1 MVVLLLAAAGIVA
14 LASGD
19 LLDAAAIVAVLL
31 LNATL
36 GFLTDLPARR
46 ALEALSTL
54 QVARASVMRD
64 AQPREIDARGLV
76 PGDVIVLEAGQAV
89 PADAR
94 LLSATELSTIEA
106 ALTGESLPVRKDAA
120 RTLTPDVPLPDRQT
134 MVFQG
139 MSVATGRASA
149 VVVATG
155 RDTEIGRI
163 GALAAAVPPRRTL
176 LERRLDTL
184 GRRLALAAIG
194 VAIIVALQ
202 GWLRGM
208 PVGTLL
214 AAAIALAVAA
224 VPEGLPAVVTVAMA
238 AGVRRMVRRRALIR
252 RLAAVE
258 SLGSATVICT
268 DKTGTLTTGEMTA
281 TVLALPGGR
290 EITITGAGIGASGA
304 LIEKGSPVDSRAD
317 PQVEAALRIAV
328 LANRASLGTGAM
340 TAHGDPTEIAL
351 LVAARKAAHDHQ
363 VDAARSL
370 EIGEVPFSSE
380 RMFMATFRRDG
391 TRTRVFIKGAPGRIL
406 DRCNRVLTS
415 DREEALDHDVRQQLA
430 ETRDGLTSR
439 GLRVLAV
446 ATGVVTAATEQE
458 IRDLVFVGFFG
469 LTDPPTPGV
478 RETIASVRDAG
489 IRTVMLT
496 GDHRRTAE
504 VIARDLGVLAGTAT
518 VLDGRELAALP
529 ADALAGAVGRAGVF
543 SRISP
548 EDKLKIV
555 AALQA
560 SGEVV
565 AMLGDGVNDAAAL
578 RQADIGVAMGRRG
591 SDVAREAADLVLEDD
606 RLETVA
612 AAIEEGRVIF
622 DNIRKFV
629 FYLFSCNLAEVLVF
643 LGAGAAGWPLP
654 LRPLQILWLNLVTD
668 TFPALALAFEPGEPD
683 VMSRPPRHPGTALL
697 SGRMARLAL
706 GYAVVICLCSL
717 AAFGWGLSWW
727 PGDPAHAT
735 TLTFATLAL
744 AQVFHLGNAR
754 SLGPVVTRGRTLA
767 NPSAIGALV
776 LVVLLQW
783 LALSWRPLAG
793 VLRTE
798 ALDPTDWAVVLGLSL
813 VPAILGQGLKT
824 WKTLRKRVSRS

>member
-1 MVVLLLAAAGIVA
+1 MVLLLATAGVVA

-19 LLDAAAIVAVLL
+19 PLDAAAIVAVLL

-36 GFLTDLPARR
+36 GFLTDLPAHR

-54 QVARASVMRD
+54 QVTRASVVRD
-64 AQPREIDARGLV
+64 GRPREIDARGLV
-76 PGDVIVLEAGQAV
+76 PGDVVILEAGQAV

-106 ALTGESLPVRKDAA
+106 PLTGESLPVRKDAA
-120 RTLTPDVPLPDRQT
+120 RTLTPETALPDRQT

-155 RDTEIGRI
+155 GSTEIGRI
-163 GALAAAVPPRRTL
+163 GALAAAVPPRRTP
-176 LERRLDTL
+176 LERRLDAL

-202 GWLRGM
+202 GALRGV
-208 PVGTLL
+208 PLSTLL

-224 VPEGLPAVVTVAMA
+224 VPEGLPAVVTVTMA

-290 EITITGAGIGASGA
+290 EIAITGAGVGASGA
-304 LIEKGSPVDSRAD
+304 LIEGGRPVDSHAD
-317 PQVEAALRIAV
+317 RQVDAALRIAV
-328 LANRASLGTGAM
+328 LANRASLGADGM
-340 TAHGDPTEIAL
+340 TAHGDPTEVAL
-351 LVAARKAAHDHQ
+351 LVAARKAARDPQ
-363 VDAARSL
+363 TEAAGRP

-380 RMFMATFRRDG
+380 RMLMATFHREG
-391 TRTRVFIKGAPGRIL
+391 AATRAFVKGAPGRIV
-406 DRCNRVLTS
+406 DRCNRLLTRDGEQPLDDARRHVLTS
-415 DREEALDHDVRQQLA
+415 AWEALA
-430 ETRDGLTSR
+430 AR

-446 ATGVVTAATEQE
+446 ATGVVQGASEAE
-458 IRDLVFVGFFG
+458 ITDLVFVGFFG
-469 LTDPPTPGV
+469 LADPPTPGV
-478 RETIASVRDAG
+478 RETIASIRAAG

-504 VIARDLGVLAGTAT
+504 VIARDLGVLAEPAT
-518 VLDGRELAALP
+518 VLDGRELAALS
-529 ADALAGAVGRAGVF
+529 ADELTEVVDRIGAV

-560 SGEVV
+560 RGEVV
-565 AMLGDGVNDAAAL
+565 AMIGDGVNDAAAL
-578 RQADIGVAMGRRG
+578 RQADIGVALGRRG
-591 SDVAREAADLVLEDD
+591 SDVAREAADLVLQDD

-612 AAIEEGRVIF
+612 AAIEEGRVIV

-629 FYLFSCNLAEVLVF
+629 FYLFSCNLAEVMVF
-643 LGAGAAGWPLP
+643 LGAGAVGWPLP

-683 VMSRPPRHPGTALL
+683 VMARPPRDPGAALL
-697 SGRMARLAL
+697 SGGMARSAI
-706 GYAVVICLCSL
+706 GYAAAICVCSL
-717 AAFGWGLSWW
+717 AAFGWGLARW
-727 PGDPAHAT
+727 PGDPGHAT

-754 SLGPVVTRGRTLA
+754 SQGPVVTRGRTLA
-767 NPSAIGALV
+767 NPYAIGALLLV
-776 LVVLLQW
+776 LLLQW
-783 LALSWRPLAG
+783 VALAWPPLAG

-798 ALDPTDWAVVLGLSL
+798 ALSLADWAVVMGLSL
-813 VPAILGQGLKT
+813 VPALLGQGLKA
-824 WKTLRKRVSRS
+824 LRPRY